1 MTTSASSSVSS
12 PVASPTG
19 IGGRM
24 LHLLG
29 QIHGRADLAPAR
41 IEAMTGLPVVFD
53 PENANRYGV
62 GTPLDDGW
70 ACNLAS
76 IPELGGGPPK
86 RLVFSYDDLRQRQD
100 ATVPASAPAFD
111 DFARELRDAGYAQS
125 VVHGPRGAIW
135 NHRFVRDGVAV
146 DVHTECENP
155 AADPIVVRVS
165 RIVVDASS
173 AMEVGHG

>member
-1 MTTSASSSVSS
+1 MTTTSASSPVSS

-86 RLVFSYDDLRQRQD
+86 RLVFSYDDLRQRPD
-100 ATVPASAPAFD
+100 ATVPASRSSRAKSSNAS
-111 DFARELRDAGYAQS
+111 ADAGT
-125 VVHGPRGAIW
+125 
-135 NHRFVRDGVAV
+135 VASGLW
-146 DVHTECENP
+146 
-155 AADPIVVRVS
+155 R
-165 RIVVDASS
+165 RSS
-173 AMEVGHG
+173 